1 MDNHNSSRHISRR
14 EFLKL
19 GIASGVAVLGGCTR
33 GIPVLSPT
41 PVPTTVP
48 SPAPVQPTAVPTTT
62 PAVPLYRDASAPV
75 EDRVADL
82 LSLMTLDEKI
92 GQMTQVDRSA
102 IDGRVEDIARYG
114 LGSILSGGG
123 STPTPNK
130 PEAWADMYDR
140 YQQQALSTRLGIPLI
155 YGIDAVH
162 GHNNVKGATIFP
174 HNIGMGATRDPE
186 LMEQVGRATAEEV
199 IATGLN
205 WTFSP
210 CVAVARDE
218 RWGRTYESFGE
229 DPALV
234 AEMGA
239 AVIRGYQSA
248 RLGDYHIIA
257 TAKHYLGDGG
267 TTYGTGVDGGID
279 QGDTRVDEET
289 LRSIH
294 LTPYVAAVHAGVGS
308 VMASFS
314 SWNGQKMHGNRYL
327 ITEVLKGE
335 LGFQGFVVSDWQAID
350 QLPGGYRSDVKT
362 AINAGIDMVMVPYEY
377 VTFITTLRGLVE
389 DGEVPMER
397 IDDAVRRILT
407 AKFEL
412 GLFEHPYASR
422 DFFERVGSAEH
433 RELARQAVR
442 ESLVLLKNDGNLLPL
457 SKDLR
462 HIVVTGRN
470 ANDIGNQCGG
480 WTITWQGRSGR
491 ITSGTTILKAIQ
503 HTVSPDTKVTY
514 SRDGRG
520 AEGADVGIAVIGE
533 TPYAEFEGD
542 SDNLQLAPADVS
554 AVDNIRAAGVP
565 VVVVIVSG
573 RPLIIEQELARWDA
587 VIAAWLP
594 GTEGQGVADVLFGDY
609 APTGKLP
616 CSWPRSMDQIPI
628 NVGDAGYDP
637 LFPYGFGLSYTQSG

>member
-1 MDNHNSSRHISRR
+1 M
-14 EFLKL
+14 
-19 GIASGVAVLGGCTR
+19 
-33 GIPVLSPT
+33 
-41 PVPTTVP
+41 
-48 SPAPVQPTAVPTTT
+48 
-62 PAVPLYRDASAPV
+62 
-75 EDRVADL
+75 EDRVEDL
-82 LSLMTLDEKI
+82 LSRMTLDEKI

-102 IDGRVEDIARYG
+102 IDDRVEDIARYG

-123 STPTPNK
+123 STPTPNTPK
-130 PEAWADMYDR
+130 AWADMYDR

-174 HNIGMGATRDPE
+174 HNISMGATRDPA

-267 TTYGTGVDGGID
+267 TTYGTGVNGGID
-279 QGDTRVDEET
+279 QGDTQVNEET

-294 LTPYVAAVHAGVGS
+294 LPPYVAAAHAGVGS
-308 VMASFS
+308 VMVSYS

-327 ITEVLKGE
+327 ITGVLKGE

-350 QLPGGYRSDVKT
+350 QLPGNYRSDVRT
-362 AINAGIDMVMVPYEY
+362 AINAGIDMVMVPYDY
-377 VTFITTLRGLVE
+377 VTFITTLRRLVE

-407 AKFEL
+407 AKLKL

-422 DFFERVGSAEH
+422 DFFDRIGSAEH
-433 RELARQAVR
+433 RELARRAVR
-442 ESLVLLKNDGNLLPL
+442 ESMVLLKNERHLLPL
-457 SKDLR
+457 PKDLKR
-462 HIVVTGRN
+462 IVVTGKN
-470 ANDIGNQCGG
+470 ADNIGNQCGG

-491 ITSGTTILKAIQ
+491 ITTGTTILEAIK
-503 HTVSPDTKVTY
+503 HAVSPNTEVIY
-514 SRDGRG
+514 SRDGHG
-520 AEGADVGIAVIGE
+520 AEGADVGIAIIGE

-554 AVDNIRAAGVP
+554 VVDNIRAAGVP

-573 RPLIIEQELARWDA
+573 RPLIIEPELARWDA

-637 LFPYGFGLSYTQSG
+637 LFPYGFGLSY